1 MLRLIR
7 KLLGFQGRS
16 PWLVFSEDA
25 PALETQRHGH
35 FVFMQMNKV
44 KYRKEFVRVDI
55 GHVRDEVD
63 KLCLNAKWTLTA
75 AAREYRE
82 TLAIERAIK
91 DDSVKREAWVKRQL
105 ELEPVNHL
113 EEEAEA
119 AVRP

>member
-1 MLRLIR
+1 MQPPSLRRLRL
-7 KLLGFQGRS
+7 LAGGRR
-16 PWLVFSEDA
+16 LTRRTLADFSFLICRR
-25 PALETQRHGH
+25 PALPRFADNPSMWILG
-35 FVFMQMNKV
+35 
-44 KYRKEFVRVDI
+44 RRGI

-91 DDSVKREAWVKRQL
+91 DDPVKREAWVKRQL
-105 ELEPVNHL
+105 ELEPVNYL

-119 AVRP
+119 AVST